1 MLLVFVGA
9 LAVKGVIR
17 GFFREAFGLGALV
30 VGVAASVWLG
40 ERLAAEVMSRWIGYP
55 LGARMAAHAALF
67 LGPYLGLQAVGFLL
81 HKLGRA
87 VLLGGADRLVGG
99 LFGALT
105 GVVAAGAGLA
115 GAQRAGVGGPWL
127 ADSVAAGELA
137 AGFLRLAELVRGLLS

>member
-30 VGVAASVWLG
+30 AGVAASVWLG
-40 ERLAAEVMSRWIGYP
+40 ERLAAEVVSRWIGIP
-55 LGARMAAHAALF
+55 LGARVAAHAVLF
-67 LGPYLGLQAVGFLL
+67 LGPYLGFQAVGFLL

-99 LFGALT
+99 LFGTLT

-115 GAQRAGVGGPWL
+115 AAQRAGVGGSWL
-127 ADSVAAGELA
+127 AESAVAGELA
-137 AGFLRLAELVRGLLS
+137 AGFLRLAELGRGLLS